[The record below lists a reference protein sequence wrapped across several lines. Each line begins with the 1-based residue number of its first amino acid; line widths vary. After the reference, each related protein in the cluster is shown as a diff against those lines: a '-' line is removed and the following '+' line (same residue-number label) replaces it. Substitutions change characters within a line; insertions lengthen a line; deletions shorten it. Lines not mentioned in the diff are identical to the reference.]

1 MDVVE
6 LGDGLE
12 ATARTGL
19 LYLNR
24 AVHVPRTGPFT
35 MHSGGEPHCLALLL
49 FSSYSGRV
57 RLPFHLHKSS
67 LSRMETPGR
76 RTIVVYIFRYPQNL
90 RLSTKELMI
99 FYCGVGEDS

>member
-1 MDVVE
+1 MVE

-12 ATARTGL
+12 ATAHTGL
-19 LYLNR
+19 LYLNP
-24 AVHVPRTGPFT
+24 AVHVPRTRQCT
-35 MHSGGEPHCLALLL
+35 VRSGGDPHCLALLL

-57 RLPFHLHKSS
+57 RLPFHFHKSS

-76 RTIVVYIFRYPQNL
+76 QTIVVYIFRYPQNL
-90 RLSTKELMI
+90 RLSIEELML